1 MASVSDGALSWK
13 PGIPDLAPRRLQD
26 TMQKPI
32 FRYAIPAILAML
44 AATPAQAQRINT
56 IKSTPSVTPASV
68 GIDGVVS
75 DGFGRPLAA
84 AEIIVDAD
92 HRAISNSRGEFSIK
106 ELPAGIVEFTARR
119 IGYQPTTTAIEIDPG
134 VTVHVAVK
142 LVPVAVELGTMI
154 IEGKALDRAL
164 WNTGFY
170 QRRDAGRGHYF
181 DADFFKRSNV
191 SIGGL
196 LEGVAGVRVN
206 RGTSGRGGPVP
217 MGRMPNGGLCNLD
230 VYLDGNYV
238 PWATQ
243 TGIDDVVNRDD
254 VLAVEV
260 YSSAMD
266 KPPVIVGKG
275 GAGGVGSIGTVQLN
289 GSRMEIG
296 SAFAECGALLVWT
309 KPFEDKSRRK

>member
-1 MASVSDGALSWK
+1 M
-13 PGIPDLAPRRLQD
+13 LAP
-26 TMQKPI
+26 
-32 FRYAIPAILAML
+32 
-44 AATPAQAQRINT
+44 AAASAQRINT
-56 IKSTPSVTPASV
+56 IKSTPSVAPASV
-68 GIDGVVS
+68 SIDGVVS

-92 HRAISNSRGEFSIK
+92 HRAISNARGEFTIQN
-106 ELPAGIVEFTARR
+106 LPAGIVEFTARR
-119 IGYQPTTTAIEIDPG
+119 IGYQPTTTAIDIDPG

-142 LVPVAVELGTMI
+142 LVPVAVEIGTMV
-154 IEGKALDRAL
+154 IEGKQLDRAL

-170 QRRDAGRGHYF
+170 QRRDGGRGHYF
-181 DADFFKRSNV
+181 DSEFFRRSNV

-206 RGTSGRGGPVP
+206 RGSSGRGGPVP
-217 MGRMPNGGLCNLD
+217 MGRLPNGGLCNLD
-230 VYLDGNYV
+230 VYVDGNYI
-238 PWATQ
+238 PWASQ
-243 TGIDDVVNRDD
+243 TGIDDVINRDD

-289 GSRMEIG
+289 GARLEIG

-309 KPFEDKSRRK
+309 KPFEDRSKRK

>member
-1 MASVSDGALSWK
+1 MQKTNLPVAILVLA
-13 PGIPDLAPRRLQD
+13 IMLAPQ
-26 TMQKPI
+26 
-32 FRYAIPAILAML
+32 
-44 AATPAQAQRINT
+44 AASAQRINT
-56 IKSTPSVTPASV
+56 IKSTPSVSPASV
-68 GIDGVVS
+68 SIDGVVS

-92 HRAISNSRGEFSIK
+92 HRAISNARGEFTIQN
-106 ELPAGIVEFTARR
+106 LPAGIVEFTARR
-119 IGYQPTTTAIEIDPG
+119 IGYQPTTTAIDIDPG
-134 VTVHVAVK
+134 VKVHVAVK
-142 LVPVAVELGTMI
+142 LVPVAVEIGTMV
-154 IEGKALDRAL
+154 IEGKQLDRAL

-170 QRRDAGRGHYF
+170 QRRDGGRGHYF
-181 DADFFKRSNV
+181 DADFFRRSNV
-191 SIGGL
+191 SVGGL

-217 MGRMPNGGLCNLD
+217 MGRLPNGGLCNLD
-230 VYLDGNYV
+230 VYVDGNYI
-238 PWATQ
+238 PWASQ
-243 TGIDDVVNRDD
+243 TGIDDVINRDD

-289 GSRMEIG
+289 GARLEVG

-309 KPFEDKSRRK
+309 KPFEDRSRRK